1 MKNNRLWSLQH
12 NFNYVYSISHGE
24 EGDMDAKKIIVKD
37 IMKADPKTVKKDVTL
52 FTAIK
57 TMHDFGVSSLIIE
70 PESDGDA
77 FGIITRKDIVEAI
90 VMDPAGGTSLLV
102 DDVMTKPAITV
113 NSSLS
118 ISYCHQMMRM
128 VGVRRLP
135 VVDGSKLIGV
145 LSNANIFEKL
155 VEDLS

>member
-1 MKNNRLWSLQH
+1 
-12 NFNYVYSISHGE
+12 
-24 EGDMDAKKIIVKD
+24 MDVKRIRVKD
-37 IMKADPKTVKKDVTL
+37 LMKADAKTVHKDATL

-57 TMHDFGVSSLIIE
+57 MMRDFGVSSLIIE

-77 FGIITRKDIVEAI
+77 FGIITRKDVVEAI

-113 NSSLS
+113 SSGLS
-118 ISYCHQMMRM
+118 ISNCHQMMRM

>member
-1 MKNNRLWSLQH
+1 
-12 NFNYVYSISHGE
+12 
-24 EGDMDAKKIIVKD
+24 MDAKKIIVKD
-37 IMKADPKTVKKDVTL
+37 LMKADAKTVKKEVTL

-57 TMHDFGVSSLIIE
+57 MMHDFGVSSLIIE

-77 FGIITRKDIVEAI
+77 FGIITRKDVVEAI

-113 NSSLS
+113 NSNLS

-128 VGVRRLP
+128 VGIRRLP

>member
-1 MKNNRLWSLQH
+1 
-12 NFNYVYSISHGE
+12 
-24 EGDMDAKKIIVKD
+24 MDAKKIIVKD
-37 IMKADPKTVKKDVTL
+37 LMKADAKTVKKDVTL

-57 TMHDFGVSSLIIE
+57 MMHDFGVSSLIIE

-77 FGIITRKDIVEAI
+77 FGIITRKDVVEAI

-113 NSSLS
+113 NSGLS

-135 VVDGSKLIGV
+135 VVDGTKLIGI

-155 VEDLS
+155 VEDIS

>member
-1 MKNNRLWSLQH
+1 
-12 NFNYVYSISHGE
+12 
-24 EGDMDAKKIIVKD
+24 MDANRIRVKEL
-37 IMKADPKTVKKDVTL
+37 MQADAKTVNKDVTL

-57 TMHDFGVSSLIIE
+57 MMHDFGVSSLIIE

-77 FGIITRKDIVEAI
+77 FGIITRKDVVEAI

-113 NSSLS
+113 SSGLS
-118 ISYCHQMMRM
+118 ISNCHQMMRM

-135 VVDGSKLIGV
+135 VVDGTKLIGI

>member
-1 MKNNRLWSLQH
+1 
-12 NFNYVYSISHGE
+12 
-24 EGDMDAKKIIVKD
+24 MDAKKIIVKD
-37 IMKADPKTVKKDVTL
+37 LMKADAKTVKKEVTL

-57 TMHDFGVSSLIIE
+57 MMHDFGVSSLIIE

-77 FGIITRKDIVEAI
+77 FGIITRKDVVEAI

-113 NSSLS
+113 NSGLS
-118 ISYCHQMMRM
+118 ISNCHQMMRM

>member
-1 MKNNRLWSLQH
+1 
-12 NFNYVYSISHGE
+12 
-24 EGDMDAKKIIVKD
+24 MDAKKIMVKD
-37 IMKADPKTVKKDVTL
+37 LMKTDPKTVKKDVTL

-57 TMHDFGVSSLIIE
+57 MMHDFGVSSLIIE

-102 DDVMTKPAITV
+102 DDVMTKPALTV
-113 NSSLS
+113 NSGLS

-135 VVDGSKLIGV
+135 VVDGTKLIGI
-145 LSNANIFEKL
+145 LSNANIFEKM
-155 VEDLS
+155 VENLS

>member
-1 MKNNRLWSLQH
+1 
-12 NFNYVYSISHGE
+12 
-24 EGDMDAKKIIVKD
+24 MDAKKIMVKD
-37 IMKADPKTVKKDVTL
+37 LMKTDPKTVKKDVTL

-57 TMHDFGVSSLIIE
+57 MMHDFGVSSLIIE

-77 FGIITRKDIVEAI
+77 FGIITRKDVVEAI

-113 NSSLS
+113 SSRLS
-118 ISYCHQMMRM
+118 ISNCHQMMRM

-135 VVDGSKLIGV
+135 VVDGSKLIGI
-145 LSNANIFEKL
+145 LSNANIFEKM
-155 VEDLS
+155 VENLS

>member
-1 MKNNRLWSLQH
+1 MDVNR
-12 NFNYVYSISHGE
+12 IR
-24 EGDMDAKKIIVKD
+24 VKD
-37 IMKADPKTVKKDVTL
+37 LMKADAKTVHKDATL

-57 TMHDFGVSSLIIE
+57 MMRDFGVSSLIIE

-77 FGIITRKDIVEAI
+77 FGIITRKDVIEAI

-113 NSSLS
+113 SSGLS
-118 ISYCHQMMRM
+118 ISNCHQMMRM

-135 VVDGSKLIGV
+135 VVDGSKLIGI
-145 LSNANIFEKL
+145 LSNANIFAK
-155 VEDLS
+155 VAEDIS